1 MKRRSI
7 AKHIMTA
14 LAVVSSAA
22 LLAAC
27 STTTESVP
35 AKPEPQPDSEFTQPA
50 VRDAPPESASNIA
63 SELRTVYF
71 DYDRAEIRGDA
82 RPLLRAN
89 AEVLRRANADVVVEG
104 HCDERGSEEY
114 NLALG
119 ESRAHSVMK
128 YLTNLGVSSS
138 RISIV
143 SYGETR
149 PAVRGHTETAFAKNR
164 RVAFRGR

>member
-7 AKHIMTA
+7 ANDIMTA
-14 LAVVSSAA
+14 LAVVSLAA

-27 STTTESVP
+27 TTTTESVP
-35 AKPEPQPDSEFTQPA
+35 TQPESQPSSEFTQPD
-50 VRDAPPESASNIA
+50 VPETPLEPPTSIT
-63 SELRTVYF
+63 SELRSVYF
-71 DYDRAEIRGDA
+71 DYDRSDIRADA

-89 AEVLRRANADVVVEG
+89 AEVLRRASANVVVEG

-128 YLTNLGVSSS
+128 YLANLGVSSS

-143 SYGETR
+143 SFGETR
-149 PAVRGHTETAFAKNR
+149 PAVRGHTEPAYAKNR

>member
-1 MKRRSI
+1 MKRRLI
-7 AKHIMTA
+7 ANHIMTLLA
-14 LAVVSSAA
+14 LVVLLA
-22 LLAAC
+22 LLTAC

-35 AKPEPQPDSEFTQPA
+35 PAPEPQPESEFTQPEIEK
-50 VRDAPPESASNIA
+50 APTSAPSSISSQLKN
-63 SELRTVYF
+63 VYF
-71 DYDRAEIRGDA
+71 DFDRSEIRGDA

-128 YLTNLGVSSS
+128 YLANLGVSSS

-149 PAVRGHTETAFAKNR
+149 PEVRGHTETAWAKNR